1 MWYEATANARPDTID
16 STSSSS
22 VIYLRKDIKE
32 VTIEDEMGET
42 RTVYQ
47 YLETKIPKEA
57 AALLEAQT
65 ASNSRLDDIEEVL
78 VEILG
83 GEGV

>member
-1 MWYEATANARPDTID
+1 MWYEATANARPDIID
-16 STSSSS
+16 GTSSSS
-22 VIYLRKDIKE
+22 VIYLRKGIKE

-47 YLETKIPKEA
+47 YLETKIPKDA
-57 AALLEAQT
+57 AYLLEAQT
-65 ASNSRLDDIEEVL
+65 ASDSRLDDIEEVL

-83 GEGV
+83 GERV

>member
-16 STSSSS
+16 SASSSS

-32 VTIEDEMGET
+32 ATIEDEMGET

-47 YLETKIPKEA
+47 YLETKIPKEVA
-57 AALLEAQT
+57 VLLEAQT